1 MVKVQWVLVAS
12 DKNYWWKNGQQARLA
27 QSVEHQ
33 TLNLAVAGSSPASGL
48 AFALGQLYPKKFQF
62 RPKPRKRGLQGKKSL
77 MTMAKVQ
84 WVLVASDKNYWW
96 KNGRQAPLAQ
106 SVEHQTL
113 NLAVAGSSPA
123 SGLALGQLYPKKF
136 QFPPKPRKRDKRD
149 QQGKKSLMTM
159 VKVQWVLVASDKN
172 YWWKNGRQAPLAQ
185 SVEHQTLNLAVA
197 GSSPA
202 SGLAFA
208 LGQLYPKKFQFRPK
222 PRRRD
227 LQGKKSLMTMVKVQ
241 WVLVAS
247 DKNYWW
253 KNGQQAR
260 LAQSVEHQT
269 LNLAVA
275 GSSPASG
282 LALGQLYPKKFQFR
296 PKPRRRDLQGKK
308 SLMTM
313 VKVQ

>member
-12 DKNYWWKNGQQARLA
+12 DKNYWWKNGQQARLAQSVEHQTLNLAVAGSSPASGLALGQLYPKKFQFRPKPRRRDLQGKKSLMTMVKVQWVLVASDKNHWWKNGQQARLA

-241 WVLVAS
+241 
-247 DKNYWW
+247 
-253 KNGQQAR
+253 
-260 LAQSVEHQT
+260 
-269 LNLAVA
+269 
-275 GSSPASG
+275 
-282 LALGQLYPKKFQFR
+282 
-296 PKPRRRDLQGKK
+296 
-308 SLMTM
+308 
-313 VKVQ
+313 